1 MILAKVV
8 ITLYTV
14 KPKSEE
20 NVKTKNRTSY
30 DVESLSSFNSELQI
44 KVTEYSIKLDGIALY
59 IQDVQKIY

>member
-1 MILAKVV
+1 MWKQ
-8 ITLYTV
+8 
-14 KPKSEE
+14 
-20 NVKTKNRTSY
+20 KNRTSY